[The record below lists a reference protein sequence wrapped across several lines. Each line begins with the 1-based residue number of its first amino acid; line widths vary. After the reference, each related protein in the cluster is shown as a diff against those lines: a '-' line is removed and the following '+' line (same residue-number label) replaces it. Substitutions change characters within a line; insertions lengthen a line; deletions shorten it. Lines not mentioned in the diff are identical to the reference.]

1 VAVLDEDVPASVVY
15 VPMMRFAQQHTV
27 PSALLLLAIGLGAC
41 GSSMTQQAP
50 GAPPPAASASQSQPA
65 ASATRGSQ
73 PATSATM
80 PNLVGWQLQSAQD
93 RIQSLTNF
101 GIAVTTSHDA
111 TGAGRHQVWD
121 RNWKVCSQ
129 NIPPGT
135 AIDSGTRIDFGA
147 VKIEESCP

>member
-1 VAVLDEDVPASVVY
+1 
-15 VPMMRFAQQHTV
+15 
-27 PSALLLLAIGLGAC
+27 
-41 GSSMTQQAP
+41 
-50 GAPPPAASASQSQPA
+50 
-65 ASATRGSQ
+65 
-73 PATSATM
+73 M
-80 PNLVGWQLQSAQD
+80 PNLVGWQLQNAQD

-129 NIPPGT
+129 NIPPGAT
-135 AIDSGTRIDFGA
+135 IDSGTRIDFGA

>member
-1 VAVLDEDVPASVVY
+1 VTRRL
-15 VPMMRFAQQHTV
+15 FAV
-27 PSALLLLAIGLGAC
+27 PSALLLLAMGSGAC
-41 GSSMTQQAP
+41 GSSMTQQAA
-50 GAPPPAASASQSQPA
+50 GAPPSAASASPSQPI

-73 PATSATM
+73 PATRQNSATM

-129 NIPPGT
+129 NIPPGAT
-135 AIDSGTRIDFGA
+135 IDSGTRIDFGA

>member
-1 VAVLDEDVPASVVY
+1 MTRLLT
-15 VPMMRFAQQHTV
+15 M

-41 GSSMTQQAP
+41 GSSITQPAP
-50 GAPPPAASASQSQPA
+50 GAAPSAASASPTQAIAP
-65 ASATRGSQ
+65 ATRGSE
-73 PATSATM
+73 PPTSATM
-80 PNLVGWQLQSAQD
+80 PDLVGSQLQSAQD